1 MGGSVGVEGLV
12 RRSVQASAVALGA
25 ALALLPSP
33 VDRLPAPPPSPPPAI
48 PRQIDPLAAQ
58 VLERM
63 PSLEVEEASDLAS
76 VVRQESEA
84 AGLDPVLVMAV
95 IGVESG
101 WEPGAVSERGARGLM
116 QLRRV
121 ALETEERR
129 AGLPPGDVHDPV
141 HNVRMGVR
149 YLARMVGLFDDVDL
163 ALVAYNSGPTR
174 LSSYLNAT
182 DEVPDSMWVYAR
194 KVRREERRIRR
205 EMLRAESVVA
215 QAVQ

>member
-1 MGGSVGVEGLV
+1 VGAEGLV

-25 ALALLPSP
+25 AIVLLPSP
-33 VDRLPAPPPSPPPAI
+33 VARQPAPRTSPPASV
-48 PRQIDPLAAQ
+48 PRPIDALAAQ

-63 PSLEVEEASDLAS
+63 PSLEVEEAFDLAS
-76 VVRQESEA
+76 VVRKESVS

-101 WEPGAVSERGARGLM
+101 WEPAAVSDRGARGLM
-116 QLRRV
+116 QLRRL
-121 ALETEERR
+121 ALETEERT

-141 HNVRMGVR
+141 HNVRMGIR
-149 YLARMVGLFDDVDL
+149 YLARMVDLFDDVDL
-163 ALVAYNSGPTR
+163 GLVAYNSGPTR
-174 LSSYLNAT
+174 LSSFLNAT

-205 EMLRAESVVA
+205 EMLRAEAVVA